1 MIKPIIIYSM
11 ARSRSTA
18 VLQAARRE
26 RLFNEPFDFWAVSV
40 SKDYSDLAAR
50 GDSFDI
56 DLVNW
61 LSNDLYYKT
70 YS

>member
-1 MIKPIIIYSM
+1 M

-18 VLQAARRE
+18 VLPAARRE
-26 RLFNEPFDFWAVSV
+26 RWLNQPFDFWAVSV

-56 DLVNW
+56 D
-61 LSNDLYYKT
+61 
-70 YS
+70 